1 MSNINERLNCIE
13 RPIMKA
19 YVLGISFLTAV
30 FLGSFTVPT
39 QEEPFQAQTGEEI
52 NPSQKAFMEAQVAH
66 LHHLHPIDIK
76 QVPAIYPLAETEHV
90 HKTSPFGMRSHPVF
104 KVLKMHQG
112 QDFSA
117 PPGTPVIATADGR
130 IKEATSIIDKSGYG
144 KHIVIE
150 HEEVFQNESYA
161 TLYAHLSRIT
171 VKPGEIVARGDTIG
185 FTGNTGTSTNPHL
198 HYEVIKNGKRVNPS
212 DYLM

>member
-1 MSNINERLNCIE
+1 
-13 RPIMKA
+13 MKA
-19 YVLGISFLTAV
+19 YVLGISLLTALC
-30 FLGSFTVPT
+30 LGSFTIPT
-39 QEEPFQAQTGEEI
+39 QTEEIQAQTGEEI
-52 NPSQKAFMEAQVAH
+52 KPSQQAFMEAQVAH

-90 HKTSPFGMRSHPVF
+90 HKTSPFGMRNHPVF
-104 KVLKMHQG
+104 KVLKMHKG

-117 PPGTPVIATADGR
+117 PPGTPVIATADGI
-130 IKEATSIIDKSGYG
+130 IKKAKSIIDKSGYG
-144 KHIVIE
+144 KHIVID
-150 HEEVFQNESYA
+150 HEEVFQNESYS
-161 TLYAHLSRIT
+161 TLYAHLSRII
-171 VKPGEIVARGDTIG
+171 VKNGEHVARGDTIG

>member
-1 MSNINERLNCIE
+1 
-13 RPIMKA
+13 MKA
-19 YVLGISFLTAV
+19 YVLGISFLTAI
-30 FLGSFTVPT
+30 FLGSFTIPSQPGDNQV
-39 QEEPFQAQTGEEI
+39 QSGEEI
-52 NPSQKAFMEAQVAH
+52 QPSQKAFMKAQLSH

-90 HKTSPFGMRSHPVF
+90 KRTSPFGMRNHPVF
-104 KVLKMHQG
+104 KVLKMHKG

-117 PPGTPVIATADGR
+117 PPGTAVIATADGK
-130 IKEATSIIDKSGYG
+130 IMKASTLIDKSGYG

-150 HEEVFQNESYA
+150 HEEVFLDESYA
-161 TLYAHLSRIT
+161 TLYAHLSRIV
-171 VKPGEIVARGDTIG
+171 VKEGEQVARGDTIG